1 MSNRTK
7 SSLLNLSVGVISQAA
22 NLVVGFISRTL
33 FIHFL
38 SVEYL
43 GITGLLTNVLTVL
56 SFAELGI
63 GEAMVYAMYKPAK
76 ENDLPTMRKLM
87 KLYKKMYTIIGIAV
101 GAIGV
106 FMSFFA
112 EYFVE
117 STPNIPE
124 KLQFI
129 FVFYSVNN
137 MLSYFLT
144 YKKSLLIV
152 YQKNYVV
159 TSITQITTLCQH
171 AVQIAIIAITR
182 QYYLYLMIQMVFT
195 VVNNLIISIVVN
207 RKYPWIKE
215 KEDEKLPVDIKKG
228 ITKNIKSL
236 SIAKI
241 AGVVSNGADN
251 IIISKLCGLATVG
264 LASNYTLITSSVNGI
279 LWSGLTSIT
288 SSFGNFNVDSSILRR
303 RELFDDIYLCSY
315 WLYSF
320 FSICIVTLANSFIEL
335 WLGIDFVLSEIIVL
349 ALVWIVYIGG
359 VNFPV
364 YVYSTTLGM
373 YDKMKYPY
381 LASGILNIV
390 LSILFGLKWDVFGI
404 YLATSISRLF
414 TSEVF
419 GAYYVYKYGLQLSP
433 LKYLLKYCASFALF
447 IANLTITKVLVSQI
461 DVDGV
466 MGFLLKIF
474 VCVVVSNLIML
485 LVCFKTSA
493 FKRVKTRILTLFK
506 RNSSAV

>member
-349 ALVWIVYIGG
+349 ALAQNYRSRR
-359 VNFPV
+359 PRK
-364 YVYSTTLGM
+364 T
-373 YDKMKYPY
+373 
-381 LASGILNIV
+381 AR
-390 LSILFGLKWDVFGI
+390 DVKC
-404 YLATSISRLF
+404 S
-414 TSEVF
+414 
-419 GAYYVYKYGLQLSP
+419 LQET
-433 LKYLLKYCASFALF
+433 A
-447 IANLTITKVLVSQI
+447 
-461 DVDGV
+461 
-466 MGFLLKIF
+466 
-474 VCVVVSNLIML
+474 
-485 LVCFKTSA
+485 
-493 FKRVKTRILTLFK
+493 
-506 RNSSAV
+506 